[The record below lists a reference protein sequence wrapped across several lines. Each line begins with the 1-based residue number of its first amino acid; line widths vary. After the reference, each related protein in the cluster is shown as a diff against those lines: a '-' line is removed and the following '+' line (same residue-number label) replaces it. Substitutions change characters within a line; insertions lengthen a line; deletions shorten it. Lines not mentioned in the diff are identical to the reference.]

1 MFTLKRSVYVLL
13 GSALFYAGCSSK
25 SEEAV
30 APTISNEALT
40 SITLKLTNR
49 ANVADVASCRYAYH
63 LDNNGEITSTD
74 STSLALKPNAVYD
87 AQIVMLDT
95 TQTPVF
101 VVSNE
106 IKERANY
113 HLFFFQP
120 TPVSSANLSFGT
132 NSASIPETIAS
143 ASGPYLNL
151 KVDRADKDTNSPQLP
166 VGLQDVFT
174 TGAASS
180 GKLKVILRHQPN
192 AKNGTFAPGSTDLEA
207 NFIVNIK

>member
-1 MFTLKRSVYVLL
+1 MFTLKRTVYVLL
-13 GSALFYAGCSSK
+13 GSALFYGGCSSK

-40 SITLKLTNR
+40 SISLNLTNR
-49 ANVADVASCRYAYH
+49 ADVSDKATCKYVYH
-63 LDNNGEITSTD
+63 LNNNGEITSTD
-74 STSLALKPNAVYD
+74 STSLKLKPNAVYD
-87 AQIVMLDT
+87 MQIVMLDT

-101 VVSNE
+101 NVSNE
-106 IKERANY
+106 VKERSNY

-120 TPVSSANLSFGT
+120 SPVSAANLAFGT
-132 NSASIPETIAS
+132 TSASIPGTDAS
-143 ASGPYLNL
+143 ATGPYLNL
-151 KVDRADKDTNSPQLP
+151 TVVRADKDTNSPALQ
-166 VGLQDVFT
+166 VGLQNVFT

-207 NFIVNIK
+207 NFPVTIQ